1 MQRQV
6 SIQREIVQMRELGEK
21 IRDYVLKE
29 GLPKLPVEVL
39 RTGADTT
46 QSPNFRFL
54 KPEEIKYFAGNPF
67 SGASADETW
76 IRVMRGRGVT
86 ILPIISFGGKEYP
99 VLIFKPQP
107 SVESWSI
114 ELPSGGVMGTN
125 SPEEAARM
133 ELQQETG
140 LIAKKMTP
148 IPQLAGV
155 WHAPH
160 RLNTTDTMFI
170 AEGITFAGK
179 TSTEKEEAPISP
191 FIASWEEVKVYL
203 NHNLIRYGSS
213 IATLTTYLLFHAP
226 EKMIKELRRG

>member
-29 GLPKLPVEVL
+29 GLPKLSVEVL

-114 ELPSGGVMGTN
+114 ELPSGGIMGTN

-133 ELQQETG
+133 ELQEETG
-140 LIAKKMTP
+140 
-148 IPQLAGV
+148 
-155 WHAPH
+155 
-160 RLNTTDTMFI
+160 
-170 AEGITFAGK
+170 
-179 TSTEKEEAPISP
+179 
-191 FIASWEEVKVYL
+191 
-203 NHNLIRYGSS
+203 
-213 IATLTTYLLFHAP
+213 
-226 EKMIKELRRG
+226 